1 MLFVIY
7 MKPILQTLT
16 KVLTIIMRHL
26 FVIISFCFFS
36 ITVFSQNSRE
46 EYIRRYQA
54 LAIEEMNRSGVPASI
69 KMAQAILESA
79 DGRSELARQSNNHFG
94 IKCRSD
100 WTGRKVY
107 YDDDAKGECFR
118 AYSRVEDSYRDHS
131 DFLRNNARYAS
142 LFSLNP
148 TDYKG
153 WARGLKRAGY
163 ATASHYDRTLIDIIE
178 RHKLYELD
186 SRRTNN
192 RISSSG
198 QGRVRSGRVGS
209 NTLASYQSR
218 QVINVNGIEAVAA
231 KSGDSYEIIAGEFGL
246 KRGEVY
252 RYNDQ
257 KKGYTPQ
264 PSEVV
269 YISSKNRKT
278 LPRITTHQ
286 AETGETM
293 HYISQM
299 YGIQLRPLLKRNNMK
314 KNEQPAP
321 GQIIQLRNKL

>member
-1 MLFVIY
+1 
-7 MKPILQTLT
+7 
-16 KVLTIIMRHL
+16 MRHL
-26 FVIISFCFFS
+26 FVIISFCLFS
-36 ITVFSQNSRE
+36 ITVFSQNARE

-54 LAIEEMNRSGVPASI
+54 LAIEEMRRSGVPASI

-94 IKCRSD
+94 IKCKSD
-100 WTGRKVY
+100 WRGGRVY
-107 YDDDAKGECFR
+107 FDDDAKDECFR
-118 AYSRVEDSYRDHS
+118 KYNRVEDSYRDHS
-131 DFLRNNARYAS
+131 DFLRSNPRYAS
-142 LFSLNP
+142 LFNLNP

-163 ATASHYDRTLIDIIE
+163 ATASHYDKTLIDIIE
-178 RHKLYELD
+178 RHELYNLD

-198 QGRVRSGRVGS
+198 QSRIRSGRVGS
-209 NTLASYQSR
+209 NTLAAYQSR
-218 QVINVNGIEAVAA
+218 PVINVNGIEAVAA
-231 KSGDSYEIIAGEFGL
+231 KGGDSYEIIAGEFGL

-269 YISSKNRKT
+269 YISSKNRRT